1 MPANFVLLERTEL
14 NASAASVTFA
24 NIPQTGYTDL
34 KVVMSIRGDAA
45 QILLKIQPNG
55 NTTGL
60 SRRSLY
66 TDNGTAAFSASASD
80 AFGGFI
86 NSSAYTA
93 NTFASLEAYF
103 PNYTSSTAKSYS
115 VDVTGENNATTTI
128 MGMVAGLDTTT
139 SPITSLLFAPNSGNF
154 VANSTFSLYGLAA
167 LGTTPVIA
175 PKATGGNRI
184 DNDGTYWYHTFTS
197 SGTFTPATG
206 LSADVLVI
214 AGGAG
219 GGGFSKGGGGG
230 AGGVCYQASRSLT
243 TSSIAITVG
252 AGGSGGGNATKG
264 NSGSNSVFDTITALG
279 GGGGGVEG
287 DVNGVNGGSGGAGT
301 RTGTY
306 GTATQGNSGGATG
319 YGNRGAAGAEGIGSP
334 LTYGGGGGGGSG
346 AVGNAVTQGTGG
358 VGGAGLNTWSSWA
371 SATSTGVSGY
381 YAGGG
386 GGGIYVVGVNG
397 SGGAGGSGGGGQG
410 SGWNNGSSI
419 YTASYSATANT
430 GSGGG
435 GGSAGPSYTVDAG
448 AGGSGI
454 VIIRYAI

>member
-1 MPANFVLLERTEL
+1 MPANYVLLERIEL
-14 NASAASVTFA
+14 NASAASVTFS

-66 TDNGTAAFSASASD
+66 TDNGTAAFSGSGSD
-80 AFGGFI
+80 AFGGYI

-175 PKATGGNRI
+175 PKASGGNII
-184 DNDGTYWYHTFTS
+184 DFDGTYWIHTFLT
-197 SGTFTPATG
+197 SGTFTPSTG
-206 LSADVLVI
+206 LSCDYLVVAGGGGGGYAAGGGGGAGGFRTATGFAVTTTPISITVGAGGAGGISSSSTIATSGSNSIFSSITSTGGGGGGNSGVLALAGGSGGGGGADGTARAGGAASPSGQGNAGGSSAAPSPYPTGGGGGASAVGANGTGSQSGAGGAGSASSISGASVTYAGGGGGASTSQGAASG

-219 GGGFSKGGGGG
+219 GGG
-230 AGGVCYQASRSLT
+230 AGS
-243 TSSIAITVG
+243 VG
-252 AGGSGGGNATKG
+252 AASGTAG
-264 NSGSNSVFDTITALG
+264 TINLG
-279 GGGGGVEG
+279 GGGGGASNNP
-287 DVNGVNGGSGGAGT
+287 NGT
-301 RTGTY
+301 
-306 GTATQGNSGGATG
+306 TQ
-319 YGNRGAAGAEGIGSP
+319 
-334 LTYGGGGGGGSG
+334 
-346 AVGNAVTQGTGG
+346 VG
-358 VGGAGLNTWSSWA
+358 
-371 SATSTGVSGY
+371 
-381 YAGGG
+381 
-386 GGGIYVVGVNG
+386 
-397 SGGAGGSGGGGQG
+397 
-410 SGWNNGSSI
+410 
-419 YTASYSATANT
+419 
-430 GSGGG
+430 
-435 GGSAGPSYTVDAG
+435 G

-454 VIIRYAI
+454 VIIRYLAA